1 MVQKVK
7 KSEPLVSIVVPCYNQ
22 SHFLDDALESVLNQ
36 SYTNWECII
45 VNDGSP
51 DDTVIIA
58 QYVFV
63 SLRFSGV
70 LITRFPVFRRIF
82 L

>member
-7 KSEPLVSIVVPCYNQ
+7 ESEPLVSIVVPCYNQ

-45 VNDGSP
+45 VN
-51 DDTVIIA
+51 
-58 QYVFV
+58 
-63 SLRFSGV
+63 
-70 LITRFPVFRRIF
+70 
-82 L
+82 